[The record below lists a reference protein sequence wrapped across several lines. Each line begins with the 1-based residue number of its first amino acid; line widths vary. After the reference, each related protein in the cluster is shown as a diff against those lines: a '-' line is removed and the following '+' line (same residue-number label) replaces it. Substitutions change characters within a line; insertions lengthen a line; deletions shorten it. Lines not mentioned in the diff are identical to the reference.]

1 MNGGKLMI
9 KEKIIKKQPFKGKW
23 AIISGGSKG
32 IGKATAKLFVQ
43 LGGNVCIVA
52 RTLEILKNA
61 ADEIRSVKGE
71 ENQLVEVISC
81 DMSDAEQVN
90 QLFNEH
96 IKKFGVPDYLFN
108 IVGISYP
115 NYTDKLTLEDYK
127 LHMDTNFY
135 GQLNAILTVLPHYMK
150 QKEGYFVNMSS
161 IAGYIGLMGYA
172 AYTPT
177 KFAIVG
183 LSEVLRNEYKAYN
196 IKVSIIYP
204 PDTDTFGLHE
214 EAKTRPE
221 ELNIIAERAGLMQPD
236 KVAEI
241 IVKGILKGKFHIHA
255 GSSKI
260 YWRLM
265 RLFPKLVRSFT
276 DSDVKKARKKM
287 GKEI

>member
-1 MNGGKLMI
+1 MVKDKL
-9 KEKIIKKQPFKGKW
+9 IKKQPFEGKW

-52 RTLEILKNA
+52 RTLDALNEASKEIKSLKV
-61 ADEIRSVKGE
+61 DDS
-71 ENQLVEVISC
+71 QLVEVISC
-81 DMSDAEQVN
+81 DMANAEQVKK
-90 QLFNEH
+90 LYNEH
-96 IKKFGVPDYLFN
+96 IKQFGVPDYVFN

-135 GQLNAILTVLPHYMK
+135 GQLNAILTVLPYYME
-150 QKEGYFVNMSS
+150 QKRGHFVNMSS

-177 KFAIVG
+177 KFAVVG
-183 LSEVLRNEYKAYN
+183 LSEVLRNEYKQYN

-241 IVKGILKGKFHIHA
+241 MIKGVLKEKFHIHA
-255 GSSKI
+255 GSSKV

>member
-1 MNGGKLMI
+1 MV
-9 KEKIIKKQPFKGKW
+9 KEKLIKKQPFKGKW

-52 RTLEILKNA
+52 RTLETLNDAYEEINSLKVN
-61 ADEIRSVKGE
+61 

-81 DMSDAEQVN
+81 DMSNMEQVER
-90 QLFNEH
+90 LFKKH
-96 IKKFGVPDYLFN
+96 IKEFGVPDYLFN

-115 NYTDKLTLEDYK
+115 DYTDKLTIENYK
-127 LHMDTNFY
+127 FHMDTNFF
-135 GQLNAILTVLPHYMK
+135 GQLNPILTVLPYYMER
-150 QKEGYFVNMSS
+150 KEGHFINMSS
-161 IAGYIGLMGYA
+161 ISGYIGLMGYA

-183 LSEVLRNEYKAYN
+183 LSEVLRNEYKQYN
-196 IKVSIIYP
+196 IKVSIVYP

-214 EAKTRPE
+214 EAKSRPE
-221 ELNIIAERAGLMQPD
+221 ELNIIAERGGLMQPD
-236 KVAEI
+236 EVAEVI
-241 IVKGILKGKFHIHA
+241 IKGVLKEKLYIHA

-265 RLFPKLVRSFT
+265 RLFPKLVHKFT
-276 DSDVKKARKKM
+276 DSDLKKARKKM
-287 GKEI
+287 GNKI

>member
-1 MNGGKLMI
+1 MT
-9 KEKIIKKQPFKGKW
+9 KEKLIKKQPFKGKW
-23 AIISGGSKG
+23 AIITGGSKG
-32 IGKATAKLFVQ
+32 IGKATAKIFVQ

-52 RTLEILKNA
+52 RTLETLKDA
-61 ADEIRSVKGE
+61 AEEIKSLKVE
-71 ENQLVEVISC
+71 ESQLVEVMSC
-81 DMSDAEQVN
+81 DMSNTEQVN
-90 QLFNEH
+90 RLFNEH
-96 IKKFGVPDYLFN
+96 IKEFSVPDYLFN

-115 NYTDKLTLEDYK
+115 NYTDKLTIDDYK

-135 GQLNAILTVLPHYMK
+135 GQLNAILTILPYYIE

-161 IAGYIGLMGYA
+161 LAGYIGLMGYA

-183 LSEVLRNEYKAYN
+183 LSEVLRNEYKQYN

-241 IVKGILKGKFHIHA
+241 IIKGIMKEKFHVHA
-255 GSSKI
+255 GSSKV
-260 YWRLM
+260 YWRVM

-287 GKEI
+287 GKQI

>member
-1 MNGGKLMI
+1 MS
-9 KEKIIKKQPFKGKW
+9 KEKINKKKPFVGKW

-52 RTLEILKNA
+52 RTLETLNSAAEEIKNFK
-61 ADEIRSVKGE
+61 VE
-71 ENQLVEVISC
+71 ENQSVEVLSC
-81 DMSDAEQVN
+81 DMSNSEQVN
-90 QLFNEH
+90 QQYIKH
-96 IKKFGVPDYLFN
+96 IKEFGVPDYTFN

-115 NYTDKLTLEDYK
+115 NYTDKLTIEDYK
-127 LHMDTNFY
+127 FHMDTNFY
-135 GQLNAILTVLPHYMK
+135 GQLNAILTVLPYYMERK
-150 QKEGYFVNMSS
+150 GGYFVNMSS
-161 IAGYIGLMGYA
+161 LAGYIGLMGYA

-183 LSEVLRNEYKAYN
+183 LSEVLRNEYKQYN
-196 IKVSIIYP
+196 IKVSVVYP

-221 ELNIIAERAGLMQPD
+221 ELNIIAARAGLMQPER
-236 KVAEI
+236 VAQI
-241 IVKGILKGKFHIHA
+241 IMKGILKGKFHIHA

-287 GKEI
+287 GKKI

>member
-1 MNGGKLMI
+1 LV
-9 KEKIIKKQPFKGKW
+9 KEKLIKKQPFKGKW
-23 AIISGGSKG
+23 ALISGGSKG
-32 IGKATAKLFVQ
+32 IGKATARLFVQ

-52 RTLEILKNA
+52 RTLETLNSAAEEIKNLK
-61 ADEIRSVKGE
+61 VGE
-71 ENQLVEVISC
+71 SQLVEVISC
-81 DMSDAEQVN
+81 DMSKAEQVN
-90 QLFNEH
+90 KLYNDH
-96 IKKFGVPDYLFN
+96 IKQFGVPDYVFN

-127 LHMDTNFY
+127 IHMDTNFY
-135 GQLNAILTVLPHYMK
+135 GQLNAILTVLPYYME
-150 QKEGYFVNMSS
+150 QKKGYFVNMSS

-241 IVKGILKGKFHIHA
+241 IIKGILKEKFHIHA

>member
-1 MNGGKLMI
+1 MPKEKLM
-9 KEKIIKKQPFKGKW
+9 KKQQFKGKW

-52 RTLEILKNA
+52 RTLETLNSASEEVKSLKV
-61 ADEIRSVKGE
+61 D

-81 DMSDAEQVN
+81 DMSNGEQVEL
-90 QLFNEH
+90 LFKKH
-96 IKKFGVPDYLFN
+96 IKEFGVPDYLFN

-115 NYTDKLTLEDYK
+115 NYTDKLTIEDYK

-135 GQLNAILTVLPHYMK
+135 GQLNPIITLLPFYMER
-150 QKEGYFVNMSS
+150 KEGHIINMSS
-161 IAGYIGLMGYA
+161 ISGYIGLMGYA

-183 LSEVLRNEYKAYN
+183 LSEVLRNEYKQYN
-196 IKVSIIYP
+196 IKVSIVYP

-221 ELNIIAERAGLMQPD
+221 ELNIIAERGGLMKPD

-241 IVKGILKGKFHIHA
+241 IIKGVLKEKLYIHA
-255 GSSKI
+255 GSSKL
-260 YWRLM
+260 YWRLS
-265 RLFPKLVRSFT
+265 RLSPKLVHKFT
-276 DSDVKKARKKM
+276 DSDLKKARKKLD
-287 GKEI
+287 KKI